1 MRNDIQCIES
11 LDPNDKGTSR
21 QYWFTASMLA
31 NIFDITRQ
39 TVKNNID
46 FLKKWG
52 EVTIVKNLTI
62 VQTQNS
68 VGAVQ
73 MYNHQKFDSC

>member
-1 MRNDIQCIES
+1 
-11 LDPNDKGTSR
+11 
-21 QYWFTASMLA
+21 MLA
-31 NIFDITRQ
+31 NIFDISFK
-39 TVKNNID
+39 TVKNNVE
-46 FLKKWG
+46 FLIKWG

-73 MYNHQKFDSC
+73 M